1 MNVTQV
7 VQVKILGAPRKYT
20 YGWVFNPLEGGKPLA
35 VGDRVEIPP
44 NQVQAEG
51 ASATVVAL
59 GSDYSGEMKSIVRKI
74 EAVDK
79 FGTVIS
85 GPKASG
91 PEDDLW
97 AGWET
102 GQY

>member
-7 VQVKILGAPRKYT
+7 VQVSMMGTTRKYT
-20 YGWVFNPLEGGKPLA
+20 YSWVFDPVEGGEPLA
-35 VGDRVEIPP
+35 IGDKVELPP

-51 ASATVVAL
+51 SSGTVTAL
-59 GSDYSGEMKSIVRKI
+59 GSDYTGPMKSIVRKI
-74 EAVDK
+74 LAGGD
-79 FGTVIS
+79 
-85 GPKASG
+85 GPKASA

-97 AGWET
+97 GGWET

>member
-7 VQVKILGAPRKYT
+7 VQVKILGAGRRYT
-20 YGWVFNPLEGGKPLA
+20 YGWVFDPSLGEKALE
-35 VGDRVEIPP
+35 VGDQVVIPA
-44 NQVQAEG
+44 NQVQAEES
-51 ASATVVAL
+51 SATVVAL
-59 GSDYSGEMKSIVRKI
+59 GSDYNGPMKSI
-74 EAVDK
+74 
-79 FGTVIS
+79 IS
-85 GPKASG
+85 KVVSEGRGGGGPKAGG

>member
-7 VQVKILGAPRKYT
+7 VQVQILGAPRKYT
-20 YGWVFNPLEGGKPLA
+20 YGWVFNPLEGGEALA

-51 ASATVVAL
+51 SSATVVEL
-59 GSDYSGEMKSIVRKI
+59 GSSYRGEVKSIVRKI
-74 EAVDK
+74 VDPMAPM
-79 FGTVIS
+79 GDDS
-85 GPKASG
+85 PKVSG

>member
-1 MNVTQV
+1 MNITQV
-7 VQVKILGAPRKYT
+7 VQVQILGAPRKYT
-20 YGWVFNPLEGGKPLA
+20 YGWVFNPLEGGGALR

-51 ASATVVAL
+51 SSATVVAL
-59 GSDYSGEMKSIVRKI
+59 GSDYDGPMKSIVRKI
-74 EAVDK
+74 GGGD
-79 FGTVIS
+79 
-85 GPKASG
+85 PKASG

-97 AGWET
+97 AGWES

>member
-7 VQVKILGAPRKYT
+7 VQVQILGAARKYT
-20 YGWVFNPLEGGKPLA
+20 YGWVFNPLEGGTPLII
-35 VGDRVEIPP
+35 GDKVEIPP
-44 NQVQAEG
+44 NSVQAEG

-59 GSDYSGEMKSIVRKI
+59 GSDYTGPMKSIVRRI
-74 EAVDK
+74 GGGDAA
-79 FGTVIS
+79 
-85 GPKASG
+85 PKASG

>member
-7 VQVKILGAPRKYT
+7 VQVQILGAQRKYT
-20 YGWVFNPLEGGKPLA
+20 YGWVFDPTEGGTPL
-35 VGDRVEIPP
+35 VIGDRVEIPP

-51 ASATVVAL
+51 SAATVVAL
-59 GSDYSGEMKSIVRKI
+59 GSDYTGPMKSIVRKL
-74 EAVDK
+74 ENRGVDN
-79 FGTVIS
+79 
-85 GPKASG
+85 PKASA

-97 AGWET
+97 GGWEA

>member
-7 VQVKILGAPRKYT
+7 VQVQILGAARKYT
-20 YGWVFNPLEGGKPLA
+20 YGWVFDPLA
-35 VGDRVEIPP
+35 GGEPLKVGDQVTIPP
-44 NQVQAEG
+44 NQVQAEET
-51 ASATVVAL
+51 SAKVVEL
-59 GSDYSGEMKSIVRKI
+59 GSDYNGPMKSIVRKLTRLDRG
-74 EAVDK
+74 AD
-79 FGTVIS
+79 
-85 GPKASG
+85 PKAGG